1 MSTGCLD
8 EGSTSV
14 LIKRYFGIKLSM
26 QIQTVGILSP
36 GDMGQA
42 IASVLNQH
50 GLKTIAALNN
60 RSDVYDGL
68 RLRTRQLAAAANVVD
83 VGSLKQLVIES
94 DVVLSVLV
102 PAAATEAAEQVAE
115 VIASV
120 GKNILYVDANAISPQ
135 KVKNIAQIIE
145 LKGGRFVDA
154 SIIGPPPRVP
164 NRTRIYASGK
174 HALQLQQLRDYG
186 LDIRAIGDEIGQA
199 SGLKMCYAALTK
211 GLTAIGTEL
220 LIAAHRL
227 GLDTQLWDEV
237 SSSQPELAKI
247 LTRSLPSMT
256 PKAHRWI
263 GEMEEIADTF
273 AALDLTDRIFQGAAD
288 VYRLV
293 KETSLGRETPEESNR
308 DRPLPDIITTLS
320 QESLNSH

>member
-1 MSTGCLD
+1 
-8 EGSTSV
+8 
-14 LIKRYFGIKLSM
+14 M

-42 IASVLNQH
+42 IAAVLNRN
-50 GLKTIAALNN
+50 GLKTIAALEE
-60 RSDVYDGL
+60 RSD
-68 RLRTRQLAAAANVVD
+68 RTRQLAAAANILD

-102 PAAATEAAEQVAE
+102 PAAATEAAAQVAA
-115 VIASV
+115 VIGSV

-135 KVKNIAQIIE
+135 RVRKIAQIIE
-145 LKGGRFVDA
+145 SQGGQFIDA
-154 SIIGPPPRVP
+154 SIIGPPPRVSD
-164 NRTRIYASGK
+164 RTRIYASGK
-174 HALQLQQLRDYG
+174 QAVELQQLRDYG
-186 LDIRAIGDEIGQA
+186 LDIRVIGDEIGQA
-199 SGLKMCYAALTK
+199 SGLKMSYAALTK

-227 GLDTQLWDEV
+227 DLDQQLWDEV
-237 SSSQPELAKI
+237 STSQPELAKI

-273 AALDLTDRIFQGAAD
+273 QALDLTEQIFQGAAD

-293 KETSLGRETPEESNR
+293 KETSLGRETPEQSKR
-308 DRPLPDIITTLS
+308 DRPLSEIITTLS
-320 QESLNSH
+320 QES

>member
-1 MSTGCLD
+1 M
-8 EGSTSV
+8 
-14 LIKRYFGIKLSM
+14 K
-26 QIQTVGILSP
+26 IQTVGILSP

-50 GLKTIAALNN
+50 GLKTIAALAE
-60 RSDVYDGL
+60 RSD
-68 RLRTRQLAAAANVVD
+68 RTRQLAAAANIKD

-94 DVVLSVLV
+94 DVVLSILV
-102 PAAATEAAEQVAE
+102 PAAASEVAGQVAD
-115 VIASV
+115 VISSV
-120 GKNILYVDANAISPQ
+120 GKSILYVDANAISPQ
-135 KVKNIAQIIE
+135 KVKNIAQLIE
-145 LKGGRFVDA
+145 SKGGQFVDA

-174 HALQLQQLRDYG
+174 QAVELQQLRDYG
-186 LDIRAIGDEIGQA
+186 LDIRLIGDEVGNA

-227 GLDTQLWDEV
+227 DLDQELWDEV

-263 GEMEEIADTF
+263 GEMEEIAETF
-273 AALDLTDRIFQGAAD
+273 KALELTERIFQGAAD

-293 KETSLGRETPEESNR
+293 KETSLGKETPEENHR
-308 DRPLPDIITTLS
+308 DTEGGRSHRAIADIITILS
-320 QESLNSH
+320 QET

>member
-1 MSTGCLD
+1 
-8 EGSTSV
+8 
-14 LIKRYFGIKLSM
+14 M

-42 IASVLNQH
+42 IASVLNRH
-50 GLKTIAALNN
+50 GLKTIAALDN
-60 RSDVYDGL
+60 RSD
-68 RLRTRQLAAAANVVD
+68 RTRQLATAANVQD
-83 VGSLKQLVIES
+83 VGSIKQLVIES
-94 DVVLSVLV
+94 DIVLSVLV
-102 PAAATEAAEQVAE
+102 PAAATEAASQVAE
-115 VIASV
+115 VIGNV

-145 LKGGRFVDA
+145 SQGGQFVDA

-174 HALQLQQLRDYG
+174 QAVELQQLRDYG
-186 LDIRAIGDEIGQA
+186 LDIRVIGDEIGKA
-199 SGLKMCYAALTK
+199 SGLKMSYAALTK

-220 LIAAHRL
+220 LIAANRL
-227 GLDTQLWDEV
+227 NLDQELWDEV
-237 SSSQPELAKI
+237 KTSQPELAKI

-273 AALDLTDRIFQGAAD
+273 QALDLTEKIFQGAAD

-293 KETSLGRETPEESNR
+293 KETSLGKETPEENNR
-308 DRPLPDIITTLS
+308 DRPLSDIVTTLS
-320 QESLNSH
+320 QESLKSQ

>member
-1 MSTGCLD
+1 
-8 EGSTSV
+8 
-14 LIKRYFGIKLSM
+14 M

-42 IASVLNQH
+42 IAAVLNRH
-50 GLKTIAALNN
+50 GLKTIAALEE
-60 RSDVYDGL
+60 RSD
-68 RLRTRQLAAAANVVD
+68 RTRQLATAANVQD
-83 VGSLKQLVIES
+83 VGSIKQLVIES
-94 DVVLSVLV
+94 DIVLSVLV
-102 PAAATEAAEQVAE
+102 PAAATEAASQVAE
-115 VIASV
+115 VIGNV

-145 LKGGRFVDA
+145 LQGGQFVDA

-174 HALQLQQLRDYG
+174 QAVELQQLRDYG
-186 LDIRAIGDEIGQA
+186 LDIRVIGDEIGKA
-199 SGLKMCYAALTK
+199 SGLKMSYAALTK

-227 GLDTQLWDEV
+227 NLDQELWDEITT
-237 SSSQPELAKI
+237 SQPELAKI

-273 AALDLTDRIFQGAAD
+273 QALDLTEKIFQGAAD

-293 KETSLGRETPEESNR
+293 KETSLGRETPEESDR
-308 DRPLPDIITTLS
+308 DRSLPDIVTTLS
-320 QESLNSH
+320 QESLKSQ

>member
-1 MSTGCLD
+1 
-8 EGSTSV
+8 
-14 LIKRYFGIKLSM
+14 M

-42 IASVLNQH
+42 MSDDKPLRVYASVLNRN
-50 GLKTIAALNN
+50 GLKTIAALDE

-68 RLRTRQLAAAANVVD
+68 RLRTRQLAAAANVQD
-83 VGSLKQLVIES
+83 VGSIKQLVIES

-102 PAAATEAAEQVAE
+102 PAAATEAAAQVAE
-115 VIASV
+115 VIGNV
-120 GKNILYVDANAISPQ
+120 GKSILYVDANAISPQ
-135 KVKNIAQIIE
+135 KVKNIAQLIE
-145 LKGGRFVDA
+145 SKGGQFVDA

-174 HALQLQQLRDYG
+174 QAVELQQLRDYG
-186 LDIRAIGDEIGQA
+186 LDIRVIGDEIGKA
-199 SGLKMCYAALTK
+199 SGLKMSYAALTK

-227 GLDTQLWDEV
+227 NLDQELWDEV
-237 SSSQPELAKI
+237 TTSQPELAKI

-273 AALDLTDRIFQGAAD
+273 EALELTELIFRFFRTCYA
-288 VYRLV
+288 
-293 KETSLGRETPEESNR
+293 K
-308 DRPLPDIITTLS
+308 
-320 QESLNSH
+320 

>member
-1 MSTGCLD
+1 
-8 EGSTSV
+8 
-14 LIKRYFGIKLSM
+14 M

-42 IASVLNQH
+42 IASVLNQN
-50 GLKTIAALNN
+50 GLKTIAALDD
-60 RSDVYDGL
+60 RSD
-68 RLRTRQLAAAANVVD
+68 RTRQLAAAAYIQD
-83 VGSLKQLVIES
+83 VGSVKQLVIES

-115 VIASV
+115 VINSV
-120 GKNILYVDANAISPQ
+120 GKSILYVDANAISPD
-135 KVKNIAQIIE
+135 KVRRIAQIIE
-145 LKGGRFVDA
+145 SKGGEFIDA

-174 HALQLQQLRDYG
+174 KAVELQQLGDYG
-186 LDIRAIGDEIGQA
+186 LDIRVIGDEIGQA
-199 SGLKMCYAALTK
+199 SGLKMSYAALTK

-227 GLDTQLWDEV
+227 GLDQQLWDEV
-237 SSSQPELAKI
+237 STSQPELAKI

-273 AALDLTDRIFQGAAD
+273 AALELTERIFQGAAD

-293 KETSLGRETPEESNR
+293 KETSLGRETPEQSKR
-308 DRPLPDIITTLS
+308 DRPLPEIITTLS
-320 QESLNSH
+320 QETLKSQ

>member
-1 MSTGCLD
+1 
-8 EGSTSV
+8 
-14 LIKRYFGIKLSM
+14 M

-42 IASVLNQH
+42 IASVLNQN
-50 GLKTIAALNN
+50 GLKTIAALDD
-60 RSDVYDGL
+60 RSD
-68 RLRTRQLAAAANVVD
+68 RTRQLAAAAYIQD

-115 VIASV
+115 AIASV
-120 GKNILYVDANAISPQ
+120 DKSILYVDANAISPQ
-135 KVKNIAQIIE
+135 KVRTIAQIIE
-145 LKGGRFVDA
+145 SKGGEFVDA

-174 HALQLQQLRDYG
+174 QAVELQQLRDYG
-186 LDIRAIGDEIGQA
+186 LDIRVIGDEIGQA

-227 GLDTQLWDEV
+227 DLDQQLWDEV
-237 SSSQPELAKI
+237 SSSQAELAKI
-247 LTRSLPSMT
+247 LTRSLPSMP

-273 AALDLTDRIFQGAAD
+273 QALDLSDRIFQGAAD

-293 KETSLGRETPEESNR
+293 KETSLGRETPEESDR
-308 DRPLPDIITTLS
+308 SRPLPDIITTLS
-320 QESLNSH
+320 QESLKSQ

>member
-1 MSTGCLD
+1 
-8 EGSTSV
+8 
-14 LIKRYFGIKLSM
+14 M

-42 IASVLNQH
+42 MSDDKPLRVYAAVLNRH
-50 GLKTIAALNN
+50 GLKTIAALDDRTN
-60 RSDVYDGL
+60 
-68 RLRTRQLAAAANVVD
+68 RTRQLAAAANIED

-94 DVVLSVLV
+94 DVILSVLV
-102 PAAATEAAEQVAE
+102 PAAATEAAQEVAQA
-115 VIASV
+115 IASV
-120 GKNILYVDANAISPQ
+120 GKSILYVDANAIAPE
-135 KVKNIAQIIE
+135 KVRNIAEIIE
-145 LKGGRFVDA
+145 SNGGQFVDA

-164 NRTRIYASGK
+164 NCTRIYASGK
-174 HALQLQQLRDYG
+174 QAIELEQLRDYG
-186 LDIRAIGDEIGQA
+186 LDVRVIGDEIGQA

-227 GLDTQLWDEV
+227 GLDQQLWDEV
-237 SSSQPELAKI
+237 STSQPELAKI
-247 LTRSLPSMT
+247 LTLSLPSMT
-256 PKAHRWI
+256 PKAHRWV

-273 AALDLTDRIFQGAAD
+273 QALDLTERIFQGAAD

-293 KETSLGRETPEESNR
+293 KETSLGRETPEENDR

-320 QESLNSH
+320 QETLTVDG